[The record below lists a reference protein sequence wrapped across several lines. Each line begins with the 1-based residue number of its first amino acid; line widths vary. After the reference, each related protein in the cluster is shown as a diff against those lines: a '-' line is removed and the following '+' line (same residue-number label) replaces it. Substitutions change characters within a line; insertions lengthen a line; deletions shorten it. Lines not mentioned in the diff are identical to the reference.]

1 MLQASPPTTPARR
14 SWRPSRRAFLIG
26 AGATFGVAVGFLVWP
41 RDWPAPDLAAEGEV
55 PLNAWVRVAAD
66 GSVVL
71 AIPQAEMGQ
80 GSWSGLAQIIAD
92 ELGADWRRVAV
103 EPAPLHPAYA
113 HVGLATAGTAGLP
126 PVVRDIAAF
135 AGATVI
141 RRMNLHL
148 TGGSTSIKGYHD
160 ILREAGA
167 AGRALLAGAGA
178 RAWKVDPATVD
189 TRDGFVIHQANRM
202 SFADAVRAVDP
213 ADAGRARLRPEAERR
228 LVGQPV
234 PRLDL
239 PPKVD
244 GSARFGADVRV
255 PGMVFAAI
263 AHGPVGNGRL
273 VAVRGP
279 EGARAIRGGNWVAT
293 TGATTFEAMRALDRL
308 RPVWDTDGEPAGD
321 WIADALAEALDG
333 SGGKRVAGTDKV
345 EAALGDQPVV
355 ADYAVPF
362 LAHACMEPMVAT
374 CRIEEGRVE
383 LWGPTQS
390 LTLAVMGVAR
400 ALGVSEE
407 SVTVHPT
414 LLGGGFGRKAE
425 ADHFIEAALI
435 AQAVGKPVQVQW
447 SRREDLHADR
457 FRPAAVARMRG
468 AVGADGRIAAFDA
481 RIAVPNVAAS
491 FMGRNMPRFA
501 PGADSASAS
510 AIEGADAIPYAA
522 GAFRAVHVPVATPVP
537 LGYWRSVG
545 HSFSAFFVESF
556 VDELAHASGK
566 DPLAFRLANL
576 EDMPRHA
583 AVLRAVAEDS
593 RFDDP
598 SPEGF
603 AKGVALHES
612 FGSIVAMVV
621 EAGMVD
627 GAIRITRVWSAID
640 CGRAINPD
648 SVRAQVEGGALM
660 GLCAALHGR
669 VEFADGMAVATNF
682 DGYPLLRLA
691 DTPVLSTRILTSGAA
706 LGGVGEPGTPPA
718 APALANALA
727 RATGT
732 RMRRLPLADADA

>member
-1 MLQASPPTTPARR
+1 MLQTSPPPAPARR
-14 SWRPSRRAFLIG
+14 SLVPTRRSFLIG
-26 AGATFGVAVGFLVWP
+26 AGATLGLAVGFLLWP
-41 RDWPAPDLAAEGEV
+41 RDWPAPDVAGEGEV
-55 PLNAWVRVAAD
+55 PLNAWVRVAPD
-66 GSVVL
+66 GSVIV

-80 GSWSGLAQIIAD
+80 GSWSGLAQILAD

-113 HVGLATAGTAGLP
+113 HVGMARLGTASLP
-126 PVVRDIAAF
+126 PMVRDLAAF

-167 AGRALLAGAGA
+167 AARAMLVGAGA
-178 RAWKVDPATVD
+178 RAWKVDPALLD
-189 TRDGFVIHQANRM
+189 TRDGFVVHQANRM
-202 SFADAVRAVDP
+202 PFADAVRDIDP
-213 ADAGRARLRPEAERR
+213 ADAGRARLRAEAERR
-228 LVGQPV
+228 LVGRPL

-244 GSARFGADVRV
+244 GTARYGADVRL

-273 VAVRGP
+273 VTVKGP
-279 EGARAIRGGNWVAT
+279 AGIRAIRGGNWVAT
-293 TGATTFEAMRALDRL
+293 TGATTFEAMRALAQL
-308 RPVWDTDGEPAGD
+308 EPVFETDGEPAGD
-321 WIADALAEALDG
+321 WIGGALAAALDG
-333 SGGKRVAGTDKV
+333 EGGERVAGTDGV
-345 EAALGDQPVV
+345 AEALGERPVT

-362 LAHACMEPMVAT
+362 LAHACLEPMVAT
-374 CRIEEGRVE
+374 CRIAEGRIE

-390 LTLAVMGVAR
+390 LTLAVMAVAR
-400 ALGVSEE
+400 ALGVPEE

-425 ADHFIEAALI
+425 ADHFVEAALI
-435 AQAVGKPVQVQW
+435 ARAIGRPVQLQW

-457 FRPAAVARMRG
+457 FRPAAMARMTG
-468 AVGADGRIAAFDA
+468 ALDSAGRIAAFDA

-491 FMGRNMPRFA
+491 FMGRNMPRLA
-501 PGADSASAS
+501 PGPDSASAA
-510 AIEGADAIPYAA
+510 AIEGADRIPYAA

-545 HSFSAFFVESF
+545 HSFTAFFVESF
-556 VDELAHASGK
+556 IDELAEAAGR
-566 DPLAFRLANL
+566 DPVAFRLAHL
-576 EDMPRHA
+576 EGMPRHA
-583 AVLRAVAEDS
+583 AVLRAVAADS
-593 RFDDP
+593 RFAEP
-598 SPEGF
+598 SPPGL

-612 FGSIVAMVV
+612 FGSIVATVV
-621 EAGMVD
+621 EAGVAD
-627 GAIRITRVWSAID
+627 GAIRVTRLWSAID

-660 GLCAALHGR
+660 GLCAALHAK
-669 VEFADGMAVATNF
+669 VDFAGGMAVPANF
-682 DGYPLLRLA
+682 DGYRLLSLA
-691 DTPVLSTRILTSGAA
+691 ETPAMMTRIVASGAP

-727 RATGT
+727 RATGR
-732 RMRRLPLADADA
+732 RMRRLPLADAAA